1 MSNMLLL
8 NSLDTWHE
16 YAFIIK
22 TILMNIQSYKLV
34 FKILLIM
41 VIKQLKIHI
50 YIYIYE
56 EIENTLQFIFFL
68 NMLCIVDDIVI

>member
-1 MSNMLLL
+1 
-8 NSLDTWHE
+8 
-16 YAFIIK
+16 
-22 TILMNIQSYKLV
+22 MNIQSYKLV

-50 YIYIYE
+50 YIYIYIYE

>member
-1 MSNMLLL
+1 
-8 NSLDTWHE
+8 
-16 YAFIIK
+16 
-22 TILMNIQSYKLV
+22 MNIQSYKLV